1 MSGVSVDH
9 TPSSF
14 SRLPV
19 LDLQVEP
26 RIRECL
32 EHEIERID
40 ALALAAIPVSPAA
53 VGGPDMSGIES
64 LDVSERTPAYRSM
77 CFGILR
83 KLTAV
88 MEYGVPVAGHVD
100 VRLDDVRSLLEG
112 EADGCECVVRCVG
125 RRTAVCEDEWL
136 TREKRVPRRGEGGEG
151 FGDAGGAGGAAAPG
165 LGRTSGVRG
174 HVSGL

>member
-1 MSGVSVDH
+1 
-9 TPSSF
+9 
-14 SRLPV
+14 
-19 LDLQVEP
+19 
-26 RIRECL
+26 
-32 EHEIERID
+32 
-40 ALALAAIPVSPAA
+40 
-53 VGGPDMSGIES
+53 
-64 LDVSERTPAYRSM
+64 M

-100 VRLDDVRSLLEG
+100 VCLDDVRSLLKG

-136 TREKRVPRRGEGGEG
+136 TREKRVPRGSEG
-151 FGDAGGAGGAAAPG
+151 AGGAGGAAAPG
-165 LGRTSGVRG
+165 LGRRPGVRR

>member
-1 MSGVSVDH
+1 
-9 TPSSF
+9 
-14 SRLPV
+14 
-19 LDLQVEP
+19 
-26 RIRECL
+26 
-32 EHEIERID
+32 
-40 ALALAAIPVSPAA
+40 
-53 VGGPDMSGIES
+53 MSGIES
-64 LDVSERTPAYRSM
+64 LDLSERTPAYRSM

-136 TREKRVPRRGEGGEG
+136 TREIRVPRGSEGAGG
-151 FGDAGGAGGAAAPG
+151 AGGAGGAAAPG
-165 LGRTSGVRG
+165 LGRTPGVRG